1 MSGSQPLCAQRCLR
15 GPSLIASKHRRHT
28 LLAGAVASA
37 PPAIVLARKVLSA
50 SAVPVKTRARA
61 WIATEAMQGKIRRP
75 PDFDVPLLA
84 GARRRAPRRMAS
96 VASEQSGSRPE
107 PETAQIVK

>member
-15 GPSLIASKHRRHT
+15 GPSPIAPKHRRHT
-28 LLAGAVASA
+28 LLAGVVASA

-61 WIATEAMQGKIRRP
+61 WIATEAMQGKIRTRRQAP
-75 PDFDVPLLA
+75 ASA
-84 GARRRAPRRMAS
+84 GLRRA
-96 VASEQSGSRPE
+96 VACWRK
-107 PETAQIVK
+107 T